1 MDNLEKD
8 SHFRKGTLTLCYL
21 LSQADGEMT
30 DDEVKTFEL
39 FKSHEGLSDS
49 MYNSIINNLEARNY
63 DEIYDIG
70 ISEIKHCDKL
80 DQVKCLAWMNKVANA
95 DGFVD
100 TDEWALIYKVYNKEL
115 GLNIGDILDFQ
126 LPKIENSLFSKR
138 KLPE

>member
-30 DDEVKTFEL
+30 NDEVKTFEL

-63 DEIYDIG
+63 EEIYAIG
-70 ISEIKHCDKL
+70 LGEIKHCDKS

-100 TDEWALIYKVYNKEL
+100 TDEWSLIYKVYNKEL

>member
-1 MDNLEKD
+1 MDNLKKD

-39 FKSHEGLSDS
+39 FKHHEGLSDS

-63 DEIYDIG
+63 EEIYAIG
-70 ISEIKHCDKL
+70 LGEIKHCDKIE
-80 DQVKCLAWMNKVANA
+80 QVKCLAWMNKVANA
-95 DGFVD
+95 DGYVN
-100 TDEWALIYKVYNKEL
+100 TDEWSLIYKVYSKEL
-115 GLNIGDILDFQ
+115 GLSIGDILDFQ

-138 KLPE
+138 KLPK